1 MIFLVNITFMAYHRT
16 DSGAAELNVNVC
28 DFDELDELI
37 ASSNN
42 TSVEVS
48 PPRQSP
54 PAQHQSAAKVTIT
67 TEEVDT
73 VDGVESFESDEQLPV
88 SLITA
93 KTKIDLILS
102 STPDE
107 LDDIEIGP
115 PPTKPIDN
123 RPIKPPKPTNLGKT
137 LQEQD
142 NLITTTTTT
151 DPVAPTPE
159 LTDES
164 LDEDIVDA
172 VNELQVDEQVVEPV
186 VVEVP
191 LNFICIKYILQHVGK
206 GERTNTAAG

>member
-1 MIFLVNITFMAYHRT
+1 MAYHRT

-54 PAQHQSAAKVTIT
+54 PPQAQHQPATKVTVT

-73 VDGVESFESDEQLPV
+73 IDGVESFESDEQLPV
-88 SLITA
+88 TSTTA

-164 LDEDIVDA
+164 LDEEIADA
-172 VNELQVDEQVVEPV
+172 VNELQVDDQVVEPI
-186 VVEVP
+186 VVEVH
-191 LNFICIKYILQHVGK
+191 LDFVYQICY
-206 GERTNTAAG
+206 